1 MHSLAI
7 NYFYEVALQGSL
19 SGAADSLD
27 IAVSAVSRQINQ
39 LEEKV
44 GATLFERGVHGMRLT
59 REGELLLAHV
69 RRMRLETES
78 TLQGISALKNAIDQP
93 IRVACTQGVAN
104 ELIPTL
110 MAEFRVDY
118 PQVHFDLHVS
128 SAQVAT
134 ERVAKGNADIAVTFS
149 TRPAR
154 SVAVRYS
161 CQAPALAVLAK
172 THPLAHRKRLSL
184 DDVQN
189 YPLVLTDASTSTY
202 KLYELACNMSGQW
215 VEPVLYSNHAQA
227 LHAYVRN
234 STAILFAS
242 YISVGERLHAS
253 GLCAIPLRNAEM
265 HARVAQVQVMQG
277 RKLPAI
283 MELFI
288 KVVIRRMNKI
298 KANAPQ

>member
-1 MHSLAI
+1 MHSLALK
-7 NYFYEVALQGSL
+7 YFYEVALQGSL
-19 SGAADSLD
+19 SAAADALD

-59 REGELLLAHV
+59 PEGELLLAHV
-69 RRMRLETES
+69 RRMRLEIES
-78 TLQGISALKNAIDQP
+78 TLQGISALKNAVDQP
-93 IRVACTQGVAN
+93 IRLACTQGVAN
-104 ELIPTL
+104 DLIPTV
-110 MAEFRVDY
+110 MAEFRAQH
-118 PQVHFDLHVS
+118 PQVRFDLHVS

-134 ERVAKGNADIAVTFS
+134 ERVATGSADVAVTFS

-161 CQAPALAVLAK
+161 CQAPALAVLALD
-172 THPLAHRKRLSL
+172 HPLSHRKRLGL
-184 DDVQN
+184 DDVQQ

-215 VEPVLYSNHAQA
+215 VEPVLYCNHAQA

-242 YISVGERLHAS
+242 YISVGERLTAS
-253 GLCAIPLRNAEM
+253 GLIAKPLRNTEM

-288 KVVIRRMNKI
+288 KAVIRRMNKI
-298 KANAPQ
+298 NASAPH